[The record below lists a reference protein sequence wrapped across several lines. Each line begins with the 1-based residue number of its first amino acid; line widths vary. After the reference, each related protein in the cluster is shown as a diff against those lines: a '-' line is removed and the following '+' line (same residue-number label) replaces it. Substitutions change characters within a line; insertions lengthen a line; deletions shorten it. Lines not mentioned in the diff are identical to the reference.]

1 MEEIK
6 IQIEVINAEMQAL
19 ENKVDDF
26 SRYNRSPNESDYLE
40 MIQLLNEW
48 SDKRQQFSALKE
60 VAEAIRL
67 NNL

>member
-6 IQIEVINAEMQAL
+6 IQIEVIKAEMQAL

-26 SRYNRSPNESDYLE
+26 SRYNRSPNESDYLV
-40 MIQLLNEW
+40 MIQLLSKW
-48 SDKRQQFSALKE
+48 SDKRQQLSALKD